1 MRGLQLLPDEI
12 ELRLQARP
20 VGLALE
26 RSQALVHP
34 LRQTGGPDRVD
45 DCGREARLLLEL
57 ADEARRNRITRAVAL
72 EEVEDLLGR
81 AAGTQPD
88 RAEVTRLALAT
99 LIVDLLVGR
108 LAHHVEHLLGDFL
121 ERPDTRD
128 ESPLDLL
135 GDDTGDTSRP
145 TERTLAVP

>member
-12 ELRLQARP
+12 ELRLQAPP
-20 VGLALE
+20 VRLALE

-34 LRQTGGPDRVD
+34 LRQTGGADRVD
-45 DCGREARLLLEL
+45 DRGREARLLLEL
-57 ADEARRNRITRAVAL
+57 ADEARRDRIARTVTL
-72 EEVEDLLGR
+72 EEVEDLLRG

-88 RAEVTRLALAT
+88 RPEVARLALAT
-99 LIVDLLVGR
+99 LIVDLVVGR

-128 ESPLDLL
+128 KSPLDLL
-135 GDDTGDTSRP
+135 GDNTGDPSRP
-145 TERTLAVP
+145 AERTLAVP